1 MKIFLTVIKLRTLLR
16 LNFNFLRGKQ
26 FFVMNTSFF
35 FYFFISFFYVRS
47 WISFSTSSV
56 YARHALRRW
65 SKFVFHLNMTQPAS
79 QRFTLAILE
88 KYRKCFLSLFRI
100 VNFEGQ
106 TLYLAWYT
114 KVIQERIVSC
124 LRKHFCSFV
133 YFLEGLLQFKRRN
146 RVFEFI
152 ELMFSL

>member
-1 MKIFLTVIKLRTLLR
+1 MPDMLLED
-16 LNFNFLRGKQ
+16 GQ
-26 FFVMNTSFF
+26 
-35 FYFFISFFYVRS
+35 
-47 WISFSTSSV
+47 
-56 YARHALRRW
+56 
-65 SKFVFHLNMTQPAS
+65 KFVFHLNMTQPAS

>member
-1 MKIFLTVIKLRTLLR
+1 MLWTL
-16 LNFNFLRGKQ
+16 
-26 FFVMNTSFF
+26 VFF
-35 FYFFISFFYVRS
+35 FFFFLSLFYVRS

-56 YARHALRRW
+56 YTRHALRRW
-65 SKFVFHLNMTQPAS
+65 SKFVFHLSMTQPAS
-79 QRFTLAILE
+79 QKFALAILE
-88 KYRKCFLSLFRI
+88 KYRKCFLSLSRI
-100 VNFEGQ
+100 VNFEGH

-114 KVIQERIVSC
+114 KVIQERIVSW
-124 LRKHFCSFV
+124 LRKHFCSFI

>member
-1 MKIFLTVIKLRTLLR
+1 
-16 LNFNFLRGKQ
+16 
-26 FFVMNTSFF
+26 MNTSFF
-35 FYFFISFFYVRS
+35 FYFFISFLCKKLNQLFYKLS
-47 WISFSTSSV
+47 LCQTCSQ
-56 YARHALRRW
+56 RW

-152 ELMFSL
+152 EHMFSLKKDIIYLHKVMLQ